1 IAMEDKKLAWPSTVK
16 GTKQITGYDPIRDNA
31 NSKLPQD
38 VVSCF
43 AMAAFGIRRYW
54 SGRSADDDEDLQK
67 NLGLELDESGVI
79 RRERDAT
86 PVSRWNSRARTS
98 R

>member
-1 IAMEDKKLAWPSTVK
+1 
-16 GTKQITGYDPIRDNA
+16 
-31 NSKLPQD
+31 
-38 VVSCF
+38 
-43 AMAAFGIRRYW
+43 MAAFGYW